1 MANLEEVSVALPAE
15 IVSLMEAAVRSG
27 EYSTTGD
34 VVREALRDW
43 KLRRRPGELGELR
56 RLVEEG
62 VASGASVE
70 AEPVFTRLRQ
80 KYDALVPK
88 PE

>member
-1 MANLEEVSVALPAE
+1 MANLEDISVALPAE
-15 IVSLMEAAVRSG
+15 IVSVMEAAVQSG
-27 EYSTTGD
+27 EYATTGD

-43 KLRRRPGELGELR
+43 KLKRRPGEAAELR

-70 AEPVFTRLRQ
+70 AEPVFTRLLQ
-80 KYDALVPK
+80 KYEARLPK